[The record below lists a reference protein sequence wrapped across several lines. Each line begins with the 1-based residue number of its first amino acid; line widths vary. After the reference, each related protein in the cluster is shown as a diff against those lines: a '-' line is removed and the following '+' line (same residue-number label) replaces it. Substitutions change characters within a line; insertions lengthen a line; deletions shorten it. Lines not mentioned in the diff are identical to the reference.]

1 MEETKLVDNIEEKQ
15 KGKKIRKKFRKKE
28 LINAIK
34 GSHGLLRNVAK
45 AFHTDT
51 SIVRQY
57 LDDDVE
63 LQELFVQ
70 ESNSIQEL
78 AEDLIV
84 KSLLD
89 KDISTAKWYLEH
101 KSKDGYRADFQKVQ
115 VSFVDDIGD
124 KK

>member
-45 AFHTDT
+45 ALHTDT